1 MELKLK
7 NITSYKKDSFTTL
20 NLSKKLIYFM
30 VTTVVENQ
38 PYLIISIIQIT
49 RTTKNANVLS

>member
-30 VTTVVENQ
+30 DTTVVENQ
-38 PYLIISIIQIT
+38 LYLTISIIQIT
-49 RTTKNANVLS
+49 RITKSVNVLS

>member
-20 NLSKKLIYFM
+20 NLSKKINILYGHNGCGKSTISNYFYNPNN
-30 VTTVVENQ
+30 TDYKECE
-38 PYLIISIIQIT
+38 
-49 RTTKNANVLS
+49 

>member
-20 NLSKKLIYFM
+20 NLSKKSIYFM